1 MATINMV
8 SENEAT
14 GRVKQIYA
22 EIMETYEIDFVPNMF
37 KAMAHRPVFLEAQ
50 WKKIHAVMREPG
62 KLDTITREV
71 IAVAVSAVLG
81 CEY

>member
-1 MATINMV
+1 MATVKMIPE
-8 SENEAT
+8 SEAKGKVRE
-14 GRVKQIYA
+14 IYA
-22 EIMETYEIDFVPNMF
+22 EIMETYAIDFVPNMF
-37 KAMAHRPVFLEAQ
+37 KVMAHRPVFLEAQ

>member
-1 MATINMV
+1 MATVNMV

-22 EIMETYEIDFVPNMF
+22 EIMETYAIDFVPNMF

-50 WKKIHAVMREPG
+50 WKKISAVMREPG
-62 KLDTITREV
+62 KLDPITREV

-81 CEY
+81 CDY